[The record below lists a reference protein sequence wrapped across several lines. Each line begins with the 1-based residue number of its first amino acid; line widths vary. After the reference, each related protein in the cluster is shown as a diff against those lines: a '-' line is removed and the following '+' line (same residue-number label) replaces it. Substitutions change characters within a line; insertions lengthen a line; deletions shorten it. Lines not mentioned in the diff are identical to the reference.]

1 MEPWATW
8 SMGGVPAHNRGL
20 EWDGLWGPFQP
31 ASFCDS
37 MPLYLLWEA
46 ERLEKAALVRPAN
59 HSRLSCMLAKALR
72 SLTSRRISCWGM
84 SLSPRLPMRTSDSLP
99 KAALK
104 CKAKPPSDRQH
115 RSASGKYRFHSGE
128 GQTTQCKTPP
138 GQDLR
143 KLVLWRLT
151 NLIKV
156 KKIHHIMQIL
166 TPLSQ
171 GMFVYHSPFTHN
183 LRISFHSQTSSRSIL
198 TPPSPSI
205 YALPTHAGDFRTSLG
220 YTTNNS
226 LVMFLISPC
235 KSALLIPT
243 SIFFIHTSKYTSCK
257 VWWLI
262 TTNRQRNDS
271 EY

>member
-1 MEPWATW
+1 MQSKATLRQTAQVSKW
-8 SMGGVPAHNRGL
+8 EIQVP
-20 EWDGLWGPFQP
+20 
-31 ASFCDS
+31 
-37 MPLYLLWEA
+37 
-46 ERLEKAALVRPAN
+46 
-59 HSRLSCMLAKALR
+59 
-72 SLTSRRISCWGM
+72 
-84 SLSPRLPMRTSDSLP
+84 
-99 KAALK
+99 
-104 CKAKPPSDRQH
+104 
-115 RSASGKYRFHSGE
+115 
-128 GQTTQCKTPP
+128 
-138 GQDLR
+138 
-143 KLVLWRLT
+143 LWRKSNHPVQNTPRAGSQETRL
-151 NLIKV
+151 V
-156 KKIHHIMQIL
+156 KGNKSHQSEENISYYADPDPSVSGNVCL
-166 TPLSQ
+166 
-171 GMFVYHSPFTHN
+171 PFSLTHN